1 MIRQEAMLKRIRIQR
16 QEIGRLND
24 MIKHRDDK
32 ERKRNHRHK
41 EMLKEGIKIER
52 KRLKQS
58 LAKELNNRIKLNK
71 KLSKISLEVRDTHGY
86 PSPEWDY
93 NNKKYVQAEAKLEA
107 LEELKHRLGL
117 SEDLK

>member
-58 LAKELNNRIKLNK
+58 LAKSIKKVKKVDSKVDNPEFEL
-71 KLSKISLEVRDTHGY
+71 GY
-86 PSPEWDY
+86 
-93 NNKKYVQAEAKLEA
+93 QLAC
-107 LEELKHRLGL
+107 ELIERELGL
-117 SEDLK
+117 EDSKE